1 MFPAITANDR
11 SLTTG
16 KEQTI
21 SCTISGLGST
31 AADVQWK
38 DPLGSNIDPADT
50 TNYEVDDGKSAFSA
64 NSDQV
69 TTLKIKV
76 GIMGAMTTAKTYTCQ
91 VTSSGSPSSTDT
103 LTVTPIGKS
112 FMTPL
117 LPESKI

>member
-1 MFPAITANDR
+1 MFAAITANDR

-16 KEQTI
+16 KAQTI

-76 GIMGAMTTAKTYTCQ
+76 GIMGAMTNAKTYTCQ
-91 VTSSGSPSSTDT
+91 VTSSGSHSSTDT